1 MTANRCV
8 IDGCARRHYGRG
20 WCGMHY
26 QRWAKHGDPLA
37 GPAVHRS
44 PEEAFAA
51 RTEWDGDCLV
61 WTGMRAP
68 GGYGALRVDG
78 RMVLA
83 HRYAWARTNG
93 PIPDGMQVDHKCWNK
108 ACANA
113 EHLRLASPSENSA
126 YLSGP
131 REGSKSGVRGVYQE
145 GRKWVALTKKGGRTY
160 RGGVYQTIQ
169 EAEAAVIALRAKVHG
184 EYAGN

>member
-8 IDGCARRHYGRG
+8 SDGCARKHYGRG

-37 GPAVHRS
+37 GPTVHRS

-51 RTEWDGDCLV
+51 RTEWDGGCLV

-68 GGYGALRVDG
+68 GGYGALRAEG
-78 RMVLA
+78 RMVLV
-83 HRYAWARTNG
+83 HRYAWERENG
-93 PIPDGMQVDHKCWNK
+93 PIPEGMQVDHKCWNK
-108 ACANA
+108 ACANV

-126 YLSGP
+126 YLSGA
-131 REGSKSGVRGVYQE
+131 REGSKSGVRGVYRE

-184 EYAGN
+184 EYAGK